1 MSLMMVGQEVEH
13 SSLVF
18 GKCLNIFL
26 KEYENKLGD
35 VPVVTTTTTTD
46 HTSHHM

>member
-13 SSLVF
+13 SKFVF

-35 VPVVTTTTTTD
+35 VPVITTT
-46 HTSHHM
+46 HTYHHR